1 MIKKLIILAV
11 STIVVIVAVYAVSLD
26 GSSYYPDY
34 FDINAT
40 YYDATATVQFTDNSR
55 GTQQVSIE
63 IQGMKETLFRTY
75 KSHNFTY
82 DVPFSTPPRHGWGV
96 HPIILYISHDT
107 LGNVTLKTE
116 FSNVGQEPADV
127 LLVRP

>member
-11 STIVVIVAVYAVSLD
+11 SAIVVIVAVYAVSLD
-26 GSSYYPDY
+26 GSSYPDY

-55 GTQQVSIE
+55 GTQQVSME

-96 HPIILYISHDT
+96 HPIIFYVNHDA
-107 LGNVTLKTE
+107 LGNITLKTE
-116 FSNVGQEPADV
+116 FSNAGQKPADV